1 LYWMGLTDWNSLGID
16 IFDILAASLV
26 GCLLV
31 AFLEVTT
38 SNVEICGGTICGVEL
53 MHKKLVL

>member
-1 LYWMGLTDWNSLGID
+1 MGLTDWNSLGID